1 MDLTEDE
8 QEVKLRNIKEK
19 IKVQRIDKKAHKK
32 LAKINY
38 NYGTQNFR

>member
-8 QEVKLRNIKEK
+8 HENKLRNIKEK
-19 IKVQRIDKKAHKK
+19 IKVHKSNRNSKK